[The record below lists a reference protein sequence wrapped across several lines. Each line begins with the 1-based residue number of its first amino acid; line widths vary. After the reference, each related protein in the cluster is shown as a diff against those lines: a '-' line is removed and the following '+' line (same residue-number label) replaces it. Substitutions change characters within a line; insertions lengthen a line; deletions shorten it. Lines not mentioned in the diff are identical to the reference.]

1 MVIKGP
7 QSKSTKY
14 THPTFAKTK
23 GNKIGTYERNEPC
36 SYKLNKKRKKKS
48 LNINPDN
55 YSTRKDYHRSLS
67 LMNIKAKKS

>member
-23 GNKIGTYERNEPC
+23 GNKNRYIWKKWALLIQVEQKEKEEKFK
-36 SYKLNKKRKKKS
+36 YKSR
-48 LNINPDN
+48 
-55 YSTRKDYHRSLS
+55 
-67 LMNIKAKKS
+67 